1 MSYYALCMRNVTE
14 SLNVQERFIPLIRN
28 RKSQVT
34 IADCD
39 SLKSL
44 RACYLN
50 RNNFEL
56 NLKLHVILAFDR

>member
-1 MSYYALCMRNVTE
+1 MYEKRDRVSKCPGTIYSPDT
-14 SLNVQERFIPLIRN
+14 
-28 RKSQVT
+28 KSKISGGDRP
-34 IADCD
+34 IAD

-56 NLKLHVILAFDR
+56 NLKLSPHVILAFDR